1 MLILS
6 QELMA
11 NKTLMQTF
19 LTEKK
24 NVSTARLRLRTTSL
38 RRKYANMTDDAIEW

>member
-24 NVSTARLRLRTTSL
+24 KRFDGKTAFTHNFFAS
-38 RRKYANMTDDAIEW
+38 